1 MNGVW
6 KIDIKYFDDMDAT
19 EGLAIGVMVSDEDV
33 ERNSNAMVMAFDMAF
48 RQIKQQVNKTKG
60 VKNDKRRNKNNS

>member
-6 KIDIKYFDDMDAT
+6 KIDIKYFKSPRARK
-19 EGLAIGVMVSDEDV
+19 GLAIGVMVSDEDV
-33 ERNSNAMVMAFDMAF
+33 ERNSNSIVMAFDMAF

-60 VKNDKRRNKNNS
+60 AKNEK